1 MLKLYSYNNSICT
14 QKVFITFAEKGIA
27 YETQNVDLFAN
38 EQFQPWYLKIHPKGV
53 VPALDH
59 DGAIVI
65 ESSLICE
72 YLDDVFPS
80 PRLVPAEPYA
90 RARMRLWSK
99 AVDEGLFAA
108 TRELSFSAMFRD
120 KMRHM
125 TEEQR
130 EGRFRNVGD
139 PVKRAHFMSTY
150 AEGVESPYVFEGI
163 AAYETAFGKMEKDL
177 GGGLLAGRS
186 RASPDA
192 QPWLVGPDM
201 TLADINMMPFVA
213 RLSFLE
219 LLDVWTAERPAVQ
232 AWWAR
237 VQSLASFKAA
247 IPAKMTDV
255 DFATMKTSGAR
266 IRARVAERRADYLRL
281 PKAAA

>member
-99 AVDEGLFAA
+99 AVDEGLFEA
-108 TRELSFSAMFRD
+108 TRELSFSAMFRE

-139 PVKRAHFMSTY
+139 PVKRARFTSTY
-150 AEGVESPYVFEGI
+150 EEGVESPYVYQGI
-163 AAYETAFGKMEKDL
+163 AAFETAFYKMEKEL
-177 GGGLLAGRS
+177 KGAGG
-186 RASPDA
+186 
-192 QPWLVGPDM
+192 PWLLGADM

-213 RLSFLE
+213 RVAYLD
-219 LLDVWTAERPAVQ
+219 LLDVWIADRPGVQ
-232 AWWAR
+232 AWWQR
-237 VQSLASFKAA
+237 VQALPSFEVAVPGKLGEA
-247 IPAKMTDV
+247 
-255 DFATMKTSGAR
+255 DFTAMHDFGGK
-266 IRARVAERRADYLRL
+266 IRSRVAERRADYLRQ